1 MAAERKLNSPA
12 TRQSRLSAAVLLHVY
27 PTGELDGAAI
37 LPIAFTQEAASALP
51 IFIMEPEAAGMLP
64 IAFMQEAAPAPL
76 IFIMLQFLA
85 PV

>member
-27 PTGELDGAAI
+27 PTGELDGAAV
-37 LPIAFTQEAASALP
+37 LPIAFTHEAASALP

-85 PV
+85 AV